1 MAVITIN
8 YTIGGYSASGD
19 SNVSA
24 TTVTL
29 TPASITRITET
40 VAIGTD
46 TAVNCTIDTSALSF
60 LLIYASSDVVLQAN
74 DGTSPDD
81 ALTRSGGKPFVWDA
95 GGGLTNPGTADT
107 TEFFAT
113 NAAGCKRVV
122 HVGQDSRP

>member
-8 YTIGGYSASGD
+8 YTIDGYSASGD

-74 DGTSPDD
+74 DGTSPDYT
-81 ALTRSGGKPFVWDA
+81 LTLTGGKPFVWYA
-95 GGGLTNPGTADT
+95 GCGLTNPITADT
-107 TEFFAT
+107 TEFFVT
-113 NAAGCKRVV
+113 NAAECKLVI
-122 HVGQDSRP
+122 HVGQDSTP